1 MTVAPSLPALGL
13 PQDVPLL
20 LCPGTPFK
28 YSPLQDAM
36 WIEISRRAGPCRLV
50 FFRPQ
55 DAAVSDQ
62 LERRLERSFTQA
74 GLRFADCVAFVPTL
88 DRARFF
94 GLMQRAALLLDTPG
108 FSGFNTAM
116 QAIECGLPV
125 VGREGEFMRG
135 RLASGIL
142 RRMGMDAL
150 VATTD
155 EAYVELAVALTR
167 DAGRR
172 QRLRDEMIARRGV
185 LFGDLEPVRALE
197 RFLEGVARG
206 ASA

>member
-1 MTVAPSLPALGL
+1 
-13 PQDVPLL
+13 
-20 LCPGTPFK
+20 
-28 YSPLQDAM
+28 
-36 WIEISRRAGPCRLV
+36 
-50 FFRPQ
+50 
-55 DAAVSDQ
+55 
-62 LERRLERSFTQA
+62 
-74 GLRFADCVAFVPTL
+74 
-88 DRARFF
+88 
-94 GLMQRAALLLDTPG
+94 LLDTPG